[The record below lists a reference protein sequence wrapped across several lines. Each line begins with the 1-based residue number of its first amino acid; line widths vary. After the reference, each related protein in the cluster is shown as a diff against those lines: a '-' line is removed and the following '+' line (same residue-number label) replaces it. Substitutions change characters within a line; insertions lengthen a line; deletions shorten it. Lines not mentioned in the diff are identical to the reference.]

1 MCFTIYI
8 WRSVRANTLFHR
20 KNGFLCYLLERN
32 EQSENEWRL
41 HSGSPPRGE
50 QRIMVVDDLMVI
62 MFEFAFTRIDR
73 RKYIFGGNYIYSS
86 ASLPS
91 KGNKKERHFKYRSN
105 MRL

>member
-1 MCFTIYI
+1 
-8 WRSVRANTLFHR
+8 
-20 KNGFLCYLLERN
+20 
-32 EQSENEWRL
+32 
-41 HSGSPPRGE
+41 
-50 QRIMVVDDLMVI
+50 MVVDDLMVI

-105 MRL
+105 MRLWNSIHGTLKVLSSLGARTIYVANRFFLEKQKELLGK